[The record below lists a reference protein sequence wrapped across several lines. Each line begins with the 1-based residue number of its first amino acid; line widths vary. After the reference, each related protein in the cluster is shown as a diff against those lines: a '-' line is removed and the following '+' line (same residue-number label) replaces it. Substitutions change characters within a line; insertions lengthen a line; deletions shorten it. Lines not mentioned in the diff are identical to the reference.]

1 MAFQQPCSAVCIVS
15 LPSKKIKTM
24 EQNFKNV
31 NNVTE
36 ESPAVA
42 DKAQNAAL
50 QPLGEENLYSN
61 LEAELKNFFGEDF
74 EISDKFSQDL
84 LLQHLKVNKEQND
97 KLAET
102 LERDPRLAQL
112 LMDVIGGKRNAH
124 SALARYFGS
133 SFMTID
139 EESPEFEEIMMA
151 DEERKEELI
160 RLANDRHE
168 YEKNLSDSIPVIEE
182 FCKEKGYDAS
192 DFMDKVWESLVFPIL
207 AGKYSKDVCV
217 ALDHALTYEKDV
229 EDAFAAG
236 DIKGRNT
243 NIQRMKEEYGDG
255 LPKGI
260 NSVAPD
266 TEVKR
271 KRNSLIDK
279 ALNA

>member
-1 MAFQQPCSAVCIVS
+1 
-15 LPSKKIKTM
+15 M

-50 QPLGEENLYSN
+50 QPQGEENRYSN

-124 SALARYFGS
+124 SAMARYFGS
-133 SFMTID
+133 SFMTLD
-139 EESPEFEEIMMA
+139 EESPEFEEIMIA